1 MHPTDAPIRRA
12 DVVDL
17 APVRTLG
24 DRMEDTL
31 TAVASAGFRFGWYAF
46 LIAIITALGAP
57 PEQVFAYSLITAMLA
72 GIAAGVVSAWRR

>member
-1 MHPTDAPIRRA
+1 MQPTDAPMRHA
-12 DVVDL
+12 DVIDL

-24 DRMEDTL
+24 DRLEDAL

-46 LIAIITALGAP
+46 LIATITALGTP
-57 PEQVFAYSLITAMLA
+57 PEQMFAYSLITAIFA